1 MENFI
6 ETAAGTRIQLDPD
19 EFVFTG
25 KELRRY
31 KYALAK
37 CLAAMQ
43 EDAHDSDGYSGRE
56 IEACE
61 LAAPLVGIE
70 WSWRYGAYDEEIYS
84 MKPNPV
90 EVAEQLQP

>member
-1 MENFI
+1 MNE
-6 ETAAGTRIQLDPD
+6 EM
-19 EFVFTG
+19 
-25 KELRRY
+25 LRRY

-43 EDAHDSDGYSGRE
+43 EDAHDSDGYSERE

-90 EVAEQLQP
+90 EVAEALQP